1 MVEEEQEEEEEE
13 EEQRQEV
20 AVGRLPMEL
29 EIPAWWVHFVGPVIV
44 CVCMMYRVSHKT
56 SLCTTLKV
64 VLKDIFLRRSKNS
77 KHWHP
82 GHPHTVHFI
91 HPIKTK

>member
-1 MVEEEQEEEEEE
+1 MIQEEEVEEEQEEEE

-44 CVCMMYRVSHKT
+44 CVCMMYRVSHKNILMYH
-56 SLCTTLKV
+56 S
-64 VLKDIFLRRSKNS
+64 
-77 KHWHP
+77 
-82 GHPHTVHFI
+82 
-91 HPIKTK
+91 